1 MLSAARLNDKCSLE
15 RSLFDRFSPLFHALV
30 TVDISLRKP
39 LSEALAWS
47 TECLVTSRII
57 GFS

>member
-1 MLSAARLNDKCSLE
+1 MISIRRK

-30 TVDISLRKP
+30 TVEISLRKP

-47 TECLVTSRII
+47 TECLVMSRII